1 MKFLPG
7 QTELRRF
14 PIMGE
19 ETWAGVDE
27 SILATD
33 FFQTTRRSHHVQTSK
48 QHQSIPQI
56 QP

>member
-19 ETWAGVDE
+19 ETWAGVDV
-27 SILATD
+27 SIPAAD
-33 FFQTTRRSHHVQTSK
+33 SYQFTRRKHHDTST
-48 QHQSIPQI
+48 QQL
-56 QP
+56 